1 MRRLDLPPVGQG
13 AAFFDLDKT
22 VIAKSSALAF
32 GRPFYR
38 DGLITRRDVVKAAYA
53 QLMFRLGGA
62 DEQTMA
68 RMRDYVAELCKGW
81 RVEQVRQIISE
92 TLHDLINPYVYAE
105 AAALI
110 EEHQAA
116 GRDVVLVSSSGE
128 EMVRPIG
135 EQLGVTDVIATRMEV
150 AEGRYTGV
158 VDFYAAGPHKV
169 SAVQELAKER
179 NYDLS
184 ESYAYSDSVTDA
196 PLLEVVGHPSAVN
209 PDRGLRKLAVENS
222 WPVLEFRNPIPL
234 SRRLRER
241 PAVPIA
247 AAAVGVGVGVAI
259 GIAWYGRRRS
269 RTRSTS

>member
-68 RMRDYVAELCKGW
+68 RMRDYVAELCKGR

>member
-1 MRRLDLPPVGQG
+1 MGRS

-53 QLMFRLGGA
+53 QLMFRVGGT

-68 RMRDYVAELCKGW
+68 RTRDYLAELCKGW
-81 RVEQVRQIISE
+81 RVDQVRQIVAE

-110 EEHQAA
+110 DEHQSA
-116 GRDVVLVSSSGE
+116 GRDVVLVSSSGD

-135 EQLGVTDVIATRMEV
+135 EQLGVTDVIATRMRVED
-150 AEGRYTGV
+150 GRYTGD
-158 VDFYAAGPHKV
+158 VDFYAAGANKV
-169 SAVQELAKER
+169 KAVEELAEER
-179 NYDLS
+179 GYDLDT
-184 ESYAYSDSVTDA
+184 SYAYSDSVTDV
-196 PLLEVVGHPSAVN
+196 PLLELVGHPSAVN
-209 PDRGLRKLAVENS
+209 PDRGLRKVALERD
-222 WPVLEFRNPIPL
+222 WPILEFRHPIPL
-234 SRRLRER
+234 VRRLREK

-259 GIAWYGRRRS
+259 GIAWYGRHRRA
-269 RTRSTS
+269 RST